1 VDTSK
6 AKYADFA
13 IVVDSVCGLGA
24 LTGLLAELRDEYPE
38 TLHAVELLGDPGSG
52 QSVVMLRF
60 GCESSS
66 LLRSRIQFASS
77 RIKGRRVDPA
87 RMSPIDRDGFYSK
100 WLTAFPIRLDAQGD
114 PEHSAEKFCEQMG
127 LVRRTDIARV
137 DCEFSSE
144 GALWRIYSQ
153 ILAEGEIFV
162 ASRAPPTIGSE
173 VRLQLAAGEM
183 RPPALV
189 AQVLWIEVAENRS
202 GFQAKVTA
210 SAPFKE
216 FFRHRAAEKRQ
227 GRRSRRQG
235 GKRKHE
241 RFVVKWDAA
250 FENLPDLPVEHTT
263 NVGVGGAFVKTF
275 IPPAVGTRID
285 LSLRLPSGERLVT
298 EAEVVHV
305 VTVAQAAGQTYPPG
319 VNLRFVR
326 CDSEFRTRITQ
337 LIAEYE
343 RKPPRVLVVDD
354 DDDFRDALAEGLI
367 ASGMAVEKAGTGQ
380 EALQKLIEQLFD
392 LDVVLLDIRMPGLDG
407 RGFLNRVRNLGGELD
422 LRIIVLSAAP
432 RAELERLRGP
442 AGANEVMSKSDSL
455 SQIVARIREVL
466 DRPSNPAA

>member
-442 AGANEVMSKSDSL
+442 AGANKVMSKSDSL